1 MQICNDIFDEIFFE
15 CHMGSIDEGKKPIQ
29 MQICSDIFDWLCFH
43 EGNKLF
49 ECNFELKLWKNMF

>member
-29 MQICSDIFDWLCFH
+29 MQICSDIFD
-43 EGNKLF
+43 
-49 ECNFELKLWKNMF
+49 